1 MNAEKLI
8 YSILN
13 SDEAPAYVAE
23 SFLEGSNIPSP
34 IWIYNNTFT
43 EKLRADDKVF
53 AQNVEFVVAY
63 YSDEPQNMRE
73 VVDNKC
79 EELEQNGFICSGV
92 YNFTNKHK
100 PFFGLGFIATIQIQ
114 I

>member
-23 SFLEGSNIPSP
+23 SFLDDSNIPSP

-43 EKLRADDKVF
+43 ENLRADDKVY
-53 AQNVEFVVAY
+53 ARSYEFVVAY
-63 YSDEPQNMRE
+63 YSDETQNMRE

-79 EELEQNGFICSGV
+79 IELEENGFICSGV
-92 YNFTNKHK
+92 YNFTNKYK
-100 PFFGLGFIATIQIQ
+100 PFFGLGFIATIQMKI
-114 I
+114 